1 MISTFLENN
10 VAKWKVTK
18 SFQQKFDLTS
28 FDSTGINMKI
38 FPSYNFYDRE
48 NEICFLSL
56 KWQLIIKGFVEYE
69 NIFRFKVDYSSLK
82 NVGMEIDIMIIA
94 SVTQFM
100 KYFKDNSKI
109 PNALELFEQHGDNR
123 KIHFIR
129 DKIVQRFQQ
138 EPSSVGNQ
146 SIKDQQKLQ
155 SFYN

>member
-1 MISTFLENN
+1 MITTFLENN
-10 VAKWKVTK
+10 VAKWNVTR
-18 SFQQKFDLTS
+18 SFQRKLDLNS
-28 FDSTGINMKI
+28 IDINGITMKML
-38 FPSYNFYDRE
+38 PAYNFIEKE
-48 NEICFLSL
+48 NKICFLSI

-82 NVGMEIDIMIIA
+82 NVDREIDIMIIA